1 MNGGGSIFPALP
13 WRFAAGIARF
23 AVALPT
29 AGFAAPICPKCEG
42 IESQRGVV
50 DADEPHTDGA
60 TESGEPASAGL
71 KALCSIAGFDKDCVA
86 SDEAHQ
92 FWPPTWL

>member
-1 MNGGGSIFPALP
+1 VNGGGSIFPALP

-29 AGFAAPICPKCEG
+29 AGFAVPICPKCEG
-42 IESQRGVV
+42 IGSQRGVV

-86 SDEAHQ
+86 SEADQ
-92 FWPPTWL
+92 FWPPTSL